1 MRHTAHTT
9 EHTTVHN
16 TARIIRCTP
25 TQLGFSKF
33 VTATAM
39 IALLS
44 ACGSNKTPPAPLVDF
59 KPAATLNKQ
68 WSVTADPVNAAP
80 TALRSGAGSQVV
92 LPQGAQVVAYQ
103 ASTGAVVWRASVGSV
118 QAPVGVSGDNQSV
131 LALVQGV
138 EAVSLE
144 ASTGAVRWRSPLPAD
159 MRTQPASVGGV
170 FVVLTADGR
179 IVGLDEATGRRR
191 WALARTL
198 PALTV
203 RGSGAVAALSNSVVA
218 VGLPGGKAVGINV
231 NTGQFVWE
239 ANMVQVRGVNE
250 VERIADVLP
259 QWVAVSGLGLCATS
273 YRQRAACVDDRG
285 QVTHVQDMQALSG
298 LAVSGSQWFAIE
310 DEGSVKSWTL
320 KKAAP
325 NAGQAPADWIFD
337 GLKGRTNNSY
347 AAIAALGSAAFV
359 HDSTGF
365 LHVLSAE
372 NGKTIARVNTGV
384 SADAHL
390 LPVMVDGKTVL
401 VIAGGNSLQ
410 AWLPAQ

>member
-1 MRHTAHTT
+1 M
-9 EHTTVHN
+9 V
-16 TARIIRCTP
+16 
-25 TQLGFSKF
+25 
-33 VTATAM
+33 
-39 IALLS
+39 ALLS
-44 ACGSNKTPPAPLVDF
+44 ACGSSKTPPAPLADF
-59 KPAATLNKQ
+59 KPAASLNKQ
-68 WSVTADPVNAAP
+68 WGIAVDPVNAAP
-80 TALRSGAGSQVV
+80 TVLRGAAGAQVV
-92 LPQGAQVVAYQ
+92 LAQGAQVVAYQ
-103 ASTGAVVWRASVGSV
+103 AATGAVAWRAGVGNV
-118 QAPVGVSGDNQSV
+118 QAPVGVSSDNQTA

-138 EAVSLE
+138 EAVGLE

-159 MRTQPASVGGV
+159 MRTQAASVGGV

-191 WALARTL
+191 WALARTI

-203 RGSGAVAALSNSVVA
+203 RGSGAVAALSSSVAA
-218 VGLPGGKAVGINV
+218 VGLPGGKAVGVNV

-273 YRQRAACVDDRG
+273 YRQRATCVDERG
-285 QVTHVQDMQALSG
+285 QVTHSQDMQALSG

-325 NAGQAPADWIFD
+325 NAGQAPADWTFD
-337 GLKGRTNNSY
+337 GLKGRTSNSY
-347 AAIAALGSAAFV
+347 AAIAALGGAVFV

-372 NGKTIARVNTGV
+372 SGKTVARVNTGV
-384 SADAHL
+384 STAHV
-390 LPVMVDGKTVL
+390 LPVMVDGKAVL

>member
-1 MRHTAHTT
+1 MRHTAH
-9 EHTTVHN
+9 N
-16 TARIIRCTP
+16 IRSTP
-25 TQLGFSKF
+25 TQLGLSKIIA
-33 VTATAM
+33 ATACV
-39 IALLS
+39 ALLS
-44 ACGSNKTPPAPLVDF
+44 ACGSNKTPPAPLADF
-59 KPAATLNKQ
+59 KPAASLNKQ
-68 WSVTADPVNAAP
+68 WSIAVDPVNAPP
-80 TALRSGAGSQVV
+80 TVLRSAAGTQVV
-92 LPQGAQVVAYQ
+92 LAQGGQVVAYQ
-103 ASTGAVVWRASVGSV
+103 AGTGAVAWRTGVGSV
-118 QAPVGVSGDNQSV
+118 QAPVGVSSDNQTA

-138 EAVSLE
+138 EAVGLE
-144 ASTGAVRWRSPLPAD
+144 SSTGAVRWRSPLPAD

-191 WALARTL
+191 WALARPL

-203 RGSGAVAALSNSVVA
+203 RGSGAVAALNNSVAA

-320 KKAAP
+320 KKAAS

-337 GLKGRTNNSY
+337 GLKGRTSNSY
-347 AAIAALGSAAFV
+347 AAIAALGGAVFV

-372 NGKTIARVNTGV
+372 NGRTIARVNTGV

-390 LPVMVDGKTVL
+390 LPVIVDGKAVL

>member
-1 MRHTAHTT
+1 
-9 EHTTVHN
+9 
-16 TARIIRCTP
+16 
-25 TQLGFSKF
+25 
-33 VTATAM
+33 
-39 IALLS
+39 
-44 ACGSNKTPPAPLVDF
+44 
-59 KPAATLNKQ
+59 
-68 WSVTADPVNAAP
+68 
-80 TALRSGAGSQVV
+80 
-92 LPQGAQVVAYQ
+92 
-103 ASTGAVVWRASVGSV
+103 
-118 QAPVGVSGDNQSV
+118 
-131 LALVQGV
+131 
-138 EAVSLE
+138 
-144 ASTGAVRWRSPLPAD
+144 
-159 MRTQPASVGGV
+159 MRTQAASVGGV

-191 WALARTL
+191 WALARTI

-203 RGSGAVAALSNSVVA
+203 RGSGAVAALSSSVAA
-218 VGLPGGKAVGINV
+218 VGLPGGKAVGVNV

-273 YRQRAACVDDRG
+273 YRQRATCVDERG
-285 QVTHVQDMQALSG
+285 QVTHSQDMQALSG

-325 NAGQAPADWIFD
+325 NAGQAPADWTFD
-337 GLKGRTNNSY
+337 GLKGRTSNSY
-347 AAIAALGSAAFV
+347 AAIAALGGAVFV
-359 HDSTGF
+359 HDRTGF

-372 NGKTIARVNTGV
+372 SGKTVARVSTGV
-384 SADAHL
+384 STAHV
-390 LPVMVDGKTVL
+390 LPVMVDGKAVL